1 MTPRA
6 AIQDALRQARRLT
19 SAQIAGAT
27 GIEKKQVRAELF
39 LLRDLGLVRCER
51 QGQTFYWR
59 LGR

>member
-27 GIEKKQVRAELF
+27 GIPKETVQRELMYMSWV
-39 LLRDLGLVRCER
+39 GMVRCE
-51 QGQTFYWR
+51 GKMYWR

>member
-27 GIEKKQVRAELF
+27 GIPKETVQRELQY
-39 LLRDLGLVRCER
+39 LVSAKLVRCE
-51 QGQTFYWR
+51 GKMYWR